1 MTNSKL
7 SSLFDSKKKIISIY
21 MMAGYP
27 NLEDTIP
34 LLEALQDSGVDLIEI
49 GMPYSDPLA
58 DGPVIQK
65 AGTQALNNGMNPDIL
80 FTQLESLKGRMKV
93 PPILMGYF
101 NNVLQFG
108 VEKFCKKAAD
118 VGIAGLILPDLPFDL
133 YLSDYRNMMNSDG
146 LSFIPL
152 LTPHT
157 SEERIRMMDTET
169 NGFLY
174 AVSASATT
182 GSQAAFPKQTLDYF
196 DRLKELSLKN
206 PVLVGFGISAAEHV
220 RQVHSRLQGVIVGSA
235 FIRALEG
242 GVDMKNEVEEFV
254 KGLKIETG

>member
-7 SSLFDSKKKIISIY
+7 SVLFESRKKIISIY

-65 AGTQALNNGMNPDIL
+65 AGTKALKNGMNPDVL
-80 FTQLESLKGRMKV
+80 FSQLESLRGRIKV
-93 PPILMGYF
+93 PLILMGYF

-108 VEKFCKKAAD
+108 VEKFCKKAAG

-133 YLSDYRNMMNSDG
+133 YLSHYRVMMDSYG

-152 LTPHT
+152 LTPQT
-157 SEERIRMMDTET
+157 NDERIRMMDLET

-182 GSQAAFPKQTLDYF
+182 GAQTSFPQQTLDYF
-196 DRLKELSLKN
+196 DRLKSLSLKN
-206 PVLVGFGISAAEHV
+206 PVMVGFGISSPEHIS
-220 RQVHSRLQGVIVGSA
+220 QVHSRLNGVIIGSA
-235 FIRALEG
+235 FIRAIEG
-242 GVDMKNEVEEFV
+242 SVDSRKDVEDFV
-254 KGLKIETG
+254 GELKGG

>member
-7 SSLFDSKKKIISIY
+7 SSLFDSKNKIISIY

-65 AGTQALNNGMNPDIL
+65 AGTQALLNGMNSELL
-80 FTQLESLKGRMKV
+80 FTQLESFNGRIKV
-93 PPILMGYF
+93 PLILMGYF

-118 VGIAGLILPDLPFDL
+118 VGISGLILPDLPFDL
-133 YLSDYRNMMNSDG
+133 YLSDYRDMMNNYG
-146 LSFIPL
+146 LAFIPL
-152 LTPHT
+152 LTPQT
-157 SEERIRMMDTET
+157 SEERIRMMDAET

-196 DRLKELSLKN
+196 DKLNGLSLKN
-206 PVLVGFGISAAEHV
+206 PILVGFGISAAEHV
-220 RQVHSRLQGVIVGSA
+220 SQVHSRLQGVIVGSA

-242 GVDMKNEVEEFV
+242 GVDMKEDVKDFV
-254 KGLKIETG
+254 RDLRGA